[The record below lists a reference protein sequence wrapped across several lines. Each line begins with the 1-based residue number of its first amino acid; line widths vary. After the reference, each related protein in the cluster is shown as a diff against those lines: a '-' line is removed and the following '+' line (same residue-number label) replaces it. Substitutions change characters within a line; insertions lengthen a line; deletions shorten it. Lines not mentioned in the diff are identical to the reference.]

1 MKSKSKMPKGE
12 ARPLGT
18 KKEKGRKP
26 SAAVVAGKEK
36 SQEPQKVVDTP
47 AAVEV
52 DSSKS
57 EPEAITQPA
66 SKTLKEQ
73 NMILTFKS
81 ISKNG
86 RSAIYGFGR
95 NSVRFALTA
104 FTDKTHPATISVSPS
119 DGSFV
124 EPATPKAQMTAE
136 EKAAAKAARAA
147 LPKPTLAERIA
158 KREAQLAKDKAK
170 LAAAGGM

>member
-57 EPEAITQPA
+57 EPEAITQPVN
-66 SKTLKEQ
+66 SVQEQ
-73 NMILTFKS
+73 NMTLTFKS

-158 KREAQLAKDKAK
+158 KREAALAKDKAK